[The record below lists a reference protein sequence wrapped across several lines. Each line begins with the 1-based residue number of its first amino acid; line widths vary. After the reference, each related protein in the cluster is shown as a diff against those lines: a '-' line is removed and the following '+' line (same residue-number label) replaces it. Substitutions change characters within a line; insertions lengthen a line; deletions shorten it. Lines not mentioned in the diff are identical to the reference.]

1 MWRSRLKS
9 QTQTPGIQGAK
20 THKRKRMAGTC
31 EHEREALRAGG
42 GSTEDHLFRP

>member
-9 QTQTPGIQGAK
+9 QTQTPEIQAAK
-20 THKRKRMAGTC
+20 PHERKHMARTC